1 MLSKKDYWENL
12 DDFFSHTIDLIEM
25 LDLKK
30 NWIGVDPKK
39 KLLSEL
45 DEIKKIINEQIDF
58 NEKGGIFF
66 NKRYSSKDSNQ
77 ISDTNTPTILIGQ
90 EVLAD
95 KEETDLANKK
105 KVEEHLEINDSDQLL
120 LQDIVIV
127 KDAIQIDLEENN
139 KIEQEG
145 FGKDINEEQP
155 ESQNNNVEA
164 LSPSFEEKSDNL
176 TDNISP
182 SIQFYTPEAQ
192 KNKNESIIQLSN
204 AQSNELEKINA
215 EFVNNEININNKD
228 QDVLVGET
236 NEQQAQKYSNQ
247 IISNIDIKK
256 SNNKSVSKIVPPKMT
271 FSIANGKIKEFYKEK
286 ITIKENIEIEILY
299 ESITFSENNLG
310 ISVEDSFI
318 VGLPQ
323 KIGSSVINF
332 NYKHQDNVYKASANL
347 IIVADRL
354 CCTNLSVKAFSAI

>member
-1 MLSKKDYWENL
+1 MLSKKDYWGNL
-12 DDFFSHTIDLIEM
+12 DNFFSHTIDLIEM

-127 KDAIQIDLEENN
+127 SDAIQIDLVKNN

-228 QDVLVGET
+228 QEVLAGET
-236 NEQQAQKYSNQ
+236 NEQKTQKSSNQ

-256 SNNKSVSKIVPPKMT
+256 SKNKSASKIVPPKVT
-271 FSIANGKIKEFYKEK
+271 FSIPNGKIKEFYKEK
-286 ITIKENIEIEILY
+286 ITIKENIEIEICGT
-299 ESITFSENNLG
+299 SSKNR
-310 ISVEDSFI
+310 FI
-318 VGLPQ
+318 C
-323 KIGSSVINF
+323 
-332 NYKHQDNVYKASANL
+332 Y
-347 IIVADRL
+347 
-354 CCTNLSVKAFSAI
+354 